1 MADVS
6 VGSTVTHAPAIER
19 ATVYVLANTAITGVL
34 GSLFWLLAPRLFDE
48 QVVAASVAASSL
60 LIVLAFV
67 AQLNMGTS
75 LSRYLPN
82 GGPCQRSLLTYSYR
96 LALGLACLF
105 AAIVVAVGV
114 GRGGSVIDGGDLG
127 LTIALAVSLPLWAVF
142 ALQDSALISIRRS
155 HWLPVENGLTAVGR
169 LLVLPIAG
177 AFGAASGVLVAWTLP
192 IVPAVA
198 IVNIALYRRLLDR
211 RRLPFPNPRT
221 AARYAMADL
230 PGLTLTFVSL
240 RLVPL
245 FVVEMKGSSAGA
257 HIGVP
262 WSILVVAALALPAI
276 SQLAIAEM
284 AHSDHADAASVLHRL
299 RRFVLTIFVPGA
311 VLGALA
317 APKVLA
323 FAGSRYAA
331 QGSPVLVWGV
341 LGLIPAALVECELA
355 ALRFD
360 RLMARASMIQTA
372 RALLLMGGIAAVTID
387 DHVSLAGAVY
397 TIVNVIALAGA
408 YIVRHS
414 GGRRSRRNHGGH
426 LSRLERLSR

>member
-1 MADVS
+1 MADIS
-6 VGSTVTHAPAIER
+6 VGSSVARGAAIER

-34 GSLFWLLAPRLFDE
+34 GSLFWLVAPRLFDE

-75 LSRYLPN
+75 LSRFLPN
-82 GGPCQRSLLTYSYR
+82 GGPCQRALVTYSYR
-96 LALGLACLF
+96 LAIGLACLF
-105 AAIVVAVGV
+105 AALVVLVGLQ
-114 GRGGSVIDGGDLG
+114 RGGSVVEGGDLG

-142 ALQDSALISIRRS
+142 ALQDSALIAIRRS

-169 LLVLPIAG
+169 LVLLPIAG
-177 AFGAASGVLVAWTLP
+177 AIGATSGVLVAWTLP
-192 IVPAVA
+192 IVPAVG
-198 IVNIALYRRLLDR
+198 IVNLALYRRLLDR
-211 RRLPFPNPRT
+211 RTLPLPDPRVT
-221 AARYAMADL
+221 ARYAMADL

-245 FVVEMKGSSAGA
+245 FVVEMKGSSEGA

-276 SQLAIAEM
+276 SQLAVAEM
-284 AHSDHADAASVLHRL
+284 AHSEHSDAAMVLHRL
-299 RRFVLTIFVPGA
+299 RRFVLTVFVPGS

-323 FAGSRYAA
+323 LAGSRYAA
-331 QGSPVLVWGV
+331 QGSPVLVWGI

-360 RLMARASMIQTA
+360 RLMARASMIQSA
-372 RALLLMGGIAAVTID
+372 RAVLLMGGVAAVTIQ

-397 TIVNVIALAGA
+397 TIVNVAAFVAAL
-408 YIVRHS
+408 IL
-414 GGRRSRRNHGGH
+414 RRSTTRSTRHRVH
-426 LSRLERLSR
+426 LSRLDRLSR

>member
-1 MADVS
+1 VADISVS
-6 VGSTVTHAPAIER
+6 STVARGPAIER

-34 GSLFWLLAPRLFDE
+34 GSLFWLIAPRLFDE

-75 LSRYLPN
+75 LSRFLPH
-82 GGPCQRSLLTYSYR
+82 GGPCQRALLTYSYR
-96 LALGLACLF
+96 LALALACAF
-105 AAIVVAVGV
+105 AAAVVVLGV
-114 GRGGSVIDGGDLG
+114 ARGGSVIEGGDLG

-142 ALQDSALISIRRS
+142 ALQDSALIAIRRS
-155 HWLPVENGLTAVGR
+155 HWLPVENGLTAAGR
-169 LLVLPIAG
+169 LILLPVAG
-177 AFGAASGVLVAWTLP
+177 AIGATSGVLVAWTLP
-192 IVPAVA
+192 IVPAVG
-198 IVNIALYRRLLDR
+198 IVNLALYRRLLDR
-211 RRLPFPNPRT
+211 RRLPFPDHRST
-221 AARYAMADL
+221 ARYAMADL

-245 FVVEMKGSSAGA
+245 FVVEMKGSTEGA

-262 WSILVVAALALPAI
+262 WSILVVAALALPTI
-276 SQLAIAEM
+276 SQLAVAEM
-284 AHSDHADAASVLHRL
+284 AHSQHGDAAGVLHRL

-323 FAGSRYAA
+323 LAGSRYAA

-360 RLMARASMIQTA
+360 RLMARASMVQTA
-372 RALLLMGGIAAVTID
+372 RALLLMGGVAVVTIED
-387 DHVSLAGAVY
+387 RVSLAGAVY
-397 TIVNVIALAGA
+397 TAVNVLALAAA
-408 YIVRHS
+408 YVV
-414 GGRRSRRNHGGH
+414 RRSRGRHG
-426 LSRLERLSR
+426 RLAIDSLPH